1 MKPGP
6 TVIYLDSSVVLA
18 HVFLESRTAPESLWN
33 DELVS
38 SRLLEYEVWNRVHNR
53 KVPHAHPRV
62 RTLVSR
68 IGYFELDR
76 SHLAR
81 TLEPFPTPVRSL
93 DSLHLATIEY
103 ERAQG
108 ADIVLASFD
117 RRMIVAAR
125 ALGIAIYQM

>member
-1 MKPGP
+1 
-6 TVIYLDSSVVLA
+6 VIYLDSSIVLA

-53 KVPHAHPRV
+53 NVPQAHPQV
-62 RTLVSR
+62 RTLVDR
-68 IGYFELDR
+68 IGFFELDR

-81 TLEPFPTPVRSL
+81 TLEAFPTPVRSL

-125 ALGIAIYQM
+125 ALGISLYQM